1 MQTEEFFQVQ
11 RRLRRQLL
19 DDRHTRVKG
28 DAADLAAHLL
38 LYLDDA
44 GQCWDQAVSWLRDAL
59 DADRVDG
66 GFSAPEDPVYA
77 PSAESLRTSRMVPS
91 SIGLTVDT
99 LDPSVRC
106 VWATPTAVPFFDVE
120 GDRRI
125 DSVVRAQ
132 LLAMGARSKMA
143 VALRDGRR
151 SVGLLCADWMECGK
165 SDNAPR
171 CEYLDHVARSVL
183 GPVLGAVQRG
193 AQVAESAENGTHVT
207 VPAGSTLGL
216 LTPAELKVAQ
226 LAVAG
231 LSYKEIAWQLKRSIY
246 TVDHQLRSIREKL
259 GVCSTSKAIH
269 ILAGER
275 VQYVT

>member
-1 MQTEEFFQVQ
+1 MQTEELFQVQ
-11 RRLRRQLL
+11 RQLRRQLL
-19 DDRHTRVKG
+19 DDRHTRVMG
-28 DAADLAAHLL
+28 NAADLAAHLL

-44 GQCWDQAVSWLRDAL
+44 RHCWDLAVSWLRDAL

-66 GFSAPEDPVYA
+66 GFSAPGDPVYA

-91 SIGLTVDT
+91 SVGLEVNT

-106 VWATPTAVPFFDVE
+106 VWATPAAVPFFDVE
-120 GDRRI
+120 RDQRI
-125 DSVVRAQ
+125 HSVVRAK

-143 VALRDGRR
+143 VALRDGRQ

-165 SDNAPR
+165 SDNAAR
-171 CEYLDHVARSVL
+171 CEYLDYVARSVL
-183 GPVLGAVQRG
+183 GPVLAAVQRG
-193 AQVAESAENGTHVT
+193 AQAAEPTENGTHVT
-207 VPAGSTLGL
+207 VPAGSTRGL
-216 LTPAELKVAQ
+216 LSPAEVKVAQ
-226 LAVAG
+226 LAIAG

-269 ILAGER
+269 ILAGEF
-275 VQYVT
+275 VQ